1 MKYYPVFLRIKARL
15 CLVVGGG
22 RVAERKVKGLLECGA
37 KVVVVS
43 PELTA
48 CLRELYDERVISW
61 QARVYHRDDIT
72 GAILAIAATDDPGV
86 QDMVAA
92 DAERHNIMLNVV
104 DVPAKCNF
112 ILPALVK
119 RGDLAIAISTSG
131 NSPALAKKLRHELAA
146 QIGREYEILNNLMGI
161 LRPEV
166 MARGLP
172 QNDNEQLFGRLLT
185 DDMLIWLRDNNWPQI
200 KAHFESIIGVLP
212 EALQNSLRDVIA
224 A

>member
-1 MKYYPVFLRIKARL
+1 MKYYPVFLQIKARL

-22 RVAERKVKGLLECGA
+22 HVAERKVKGLLECGA

-43 PELTA
+43 PELTT
-48 CLRELYDERVISW
+48 CLRELYDEGVISW
-61 QARVYHRDDIT
+61 QARVYHRDDI
-72 GAILAIAATDDPGV
+72 AEAMLAIAATNDPGA

-92 DAERHNIMLNVV
+92 DAKLHNIMLNVA
-104 DVPAKCNF
+104 DVPTKCTF

-119 RGDLAIAISTSG
+119 RGDLTVAISTSG
-131 NSPALAKKLRHELAA
+131 NSPALAKKLRHEFAA
-146 QIGREYEILNNLMGI
+146 QIGREYGMLNDLMGI

-166 MARGLP
+166 MAKGLS

-185 DDMLIWLRDNNWPQI
+185 DDMLVWLKDNNWPRI
-200 KAHFESIIGVLP
+200 KAHFESIIGVLS
-212 EALQNSLRDVIA
+212 ETLQHSLRDVIA